1 MWVITGI
8 LAAAAVIMLIEM
20 PALIKKKLRKELW
33 VFTILLII
41 GTGLSIAQGLNWPI
55 PSPLDL
61 VIAIYEPISNIVYGH
76 LK

>member
-8 LAAAAVIMLIEM
+8 LAAAAVIMMIEI
-20 PALIKKKLRKELW
+20 PSLIKRKLRKELW

-41 GTGLSIAQGLNWPI
+41 GTGLSIAQGLHWPI

-61 VIAIYEPISNIVYGH
+61 VIAVYKPISNIIYGH